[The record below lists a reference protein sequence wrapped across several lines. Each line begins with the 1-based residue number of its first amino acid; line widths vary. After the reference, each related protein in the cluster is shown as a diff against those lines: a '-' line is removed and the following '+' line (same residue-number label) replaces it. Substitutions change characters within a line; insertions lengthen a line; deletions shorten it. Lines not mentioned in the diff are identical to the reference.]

1 MTQKVTYSDL
11 TKKQINA
18 IDLFVNPK
26 VTSITEIADKAGV
39 ARKTIYTWLDDEKF
53 NEVLNE
59 KIDKF
64 VNSQTAGV
72 WKSLIANAID
82 GDTRAIK
89 LFFEMQGKYKDRK
102 EITGKNGGAIEIEQS
117 AREKVESRIN
127 SIAERTAE
135 E

>member
-26 VTSITEIADKAGV
+26 VTSITETADKAGV
-39 ARKTIYTWLDDEKF
+39 ARKTIYTWLDDENF

-127 SIAERTAE
+127 SIAERTAKE
-135 E
+135 